1 MINFKVKRI
10 MLPYDFSANADKAVS
25 HAAFIASLLKADL
38 YLVHVINKSELVD
51 IILPLLKLKT
61 NKVVVDMVNERLT
74 VAAEKIR
81 KDYGVNAKTIVSTG
95 NITTELVNL
104 AEENKVDLIIMGT
117 QGKDSKSDLFLGS
130 IAYRLITKAPM
141 PVMTIKNVIDKKG
154 YQNILVPIDFSAHS
168 RQKVNYVIGLAQ
180 AFNSKVTVLGIY
192 DEEEKNDKFK
202 LEIVAKQI
210 AELCKKKGIKCEHFI
225 DKTNHRVSKTLS
237 FAKKHKNDLIVTM
250 TDQKLDGARGMLS
263 TYDHEIVNSSK
274 IPVISIEPELSGE
287 LGTGGTAGLPF

>member
-1 MINFKVKRI
+1 MINFKAKRI
-10 MLPYDFSANADKAVS
+10 MLPYDFSANANKAVS

-61 NKVVVDMVNERLT
+61 NKVVVDMVNERLGE
-74 VAAEKIR
+74 AAEKIR
-81 KDYGVNAKTIVSTG
+81 KDYGITPKTIVSTG

-130 IAYRLITKAPM
+130 TAYRLITKSSI
-141 PVMTIKNVIDKKG
+141 PVMTIKDLVNKKG
-154 YQNILVPIDFSAHS
+154 YQNILMPIDFSDHS
-168 RQKVNYVIGLAQ
+168 RQKVNYVIGLAK
-180 AFNSKVTVLGIY
+180 AFSAKVTVLGIY
-192 DEEEKNDKFK
+192 DEEEKAEKFK

-210 AELCKKKGIKCEHFI
+210 AALCEKKGVSCEHFI
-225 DKTNHRVSKTLS
+225 DKTNHRVSKTIS

-250 TDQKLDGARGMLS
+250 TDQKLEGTRGILS
-263 TYDHEIVNSSK
+263 TYDHEIVNTSK
-274 IPVISIEPELSGE
+274 IPVISIQPELSGD

>member
-81 KDYGVNAKTIVSTG
+81 KDYGINAKTIVSTG

-104 AEENKVDLIIMGT
+104 AEENKIDLIIMGT

-130 IAYRLITKAPM
+130 TAYRLITKAPM

-274 IPVISIEPELSGE
+274 IPVISIEPVISDNI
-287 LGTGGTAGLPF
+287 GTGGTAGLPF